1 MKQTR
6 ADNSIAVAQALGL
19 HVVLF
24 LLVFVGLRWSGN
36 SLPEAAQGE
45 PIEAELISASDLS
58 PSMQR
63 ALRRAP
69 AEQQQAPQPDPMPKP
84 LPEPLPEE
92 MPTPP
97 NPRELPPPVPDPAP
111 VEQPRVQR
119 DAAMPPVPEVK
130 REQEERRRQP
140 PQAELDAQRESEME
154 RQRQRQIA
162 DLRRLREQAARQR
175 SMAEQRAQQLADARA
190 GVSNNPPARSPP
202 SPGAGG
208 TDPTLL
214 ARYRDALQ
222 RAIARQWTRP
232 DSVPLGQRCRIS
244 IRQLPG
250 GDVISVEVDPSCP
263 YDAQGQRSV
272 ETAVLKA
279 APLPYAGFE
288 TVFNRNLELNFEAA
302 DR

>member
-36 SLPEAAQGE
+36 ALPEASQGE
-45 PIEAELISASDLS
+45 PIEAELVSASDLS
-58 PSMQR
+58 PSLQR
-63 ALRRAP
+63 ALRRMP
-69 AEQQQAPQPDPMPKP
+69 AEQRPAPQPDPMPKA
-84 LPEPLPEE
+84 LPEPLPEQA
-92 MPTPP
+92 PP
-97 NPRELPPPVPDPAP
+97 PRPRALPPPVPDPAP

-119 DAAMPPVPEVK
+119 DAALPPVPEIR

-140 PQAELDAQRESEME
+140 PQAELDAQRDSEME

-162 DLRRLREQAARQR
+162 DLRRQREQAARQR
-175 SMAEQRAQQLADARA
+175 SMAEQRAQQLADARTA
-190 GVSNNPPARSPP
+190 VSSNPPARSQPT
-202 SPGAGG
+202 PGAGG
-208 TDPTLL
+208 TDPGLL

-222 RAIARQWTRP
+222 RAIVRQWTRP
-232 DSVPLGQRCRIS
+232 DSVALGQRCRIS

-250 GDVISVEVDPSCP
+250 GDVISVQVDPSCA
-263 YDAQGQRSV
+263 YDSQGQRSV
-272 ETAVLKA
+272 ESAVLKA
-279 APLPYAGFE
+279 SPLPYAGFE
-288 TVFNRNLELNFEAA
+288 SVFSRDLELNFEAA

>member
-24 LLVFVGLRWSGN
+24 LLVFVGLRWS
-36 SLPEAAQGE
+36 SIIPPEAARGE
-45 PIEAELISASDLS
+45 PIEAELIDASELS

-69 AEQQQAPQPDPMPKP
+69 TELQAPQPDPMPKP
-84 LPEPLPEE
+84 LPEPVPEE

-97 NPRELPPPVPDPAP
+97 RPHALPPPVPDPAP

-232 DSVPLGQRCRIS
+232 DSVALGQRCRIS

-250 GDVISVEVDPSCP
+250 GDVISVQVDPSCA
-263 YDAQGQRSV
+263 YDSQGQRSV
-272 ETAVLKA
+272 ESAVLKA
-279 APLPYAGFE
+279 SPLPYAGFE
-288 TVFNRNLELNFEAA
+288 SVFSRDLELNFEAA